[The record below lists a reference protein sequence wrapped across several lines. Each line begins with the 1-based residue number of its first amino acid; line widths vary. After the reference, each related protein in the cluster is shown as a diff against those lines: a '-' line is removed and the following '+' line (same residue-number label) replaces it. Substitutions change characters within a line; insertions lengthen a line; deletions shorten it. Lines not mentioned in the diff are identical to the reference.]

1 MKADWI
7 SSITGIAHYPDNVIE
22 LTKDSYDGY
31 FKKNPKRNV
40 LVMFYDPNYKESH
53 YVVANYYRN
62 AYAFRT
68 EYQAVF
74 ARVNCGKYNRFCVN
88 LGIDK
93 ILEYKFI
100 PAQGNPYDGE
110 VLKSVQGEKITEFM
124 NKHAGTSISGNGG
137 LNESFGRSREL
148 DVLAHQFMETVTVHS
163 SSDASDD
170 IAEKHE
176 ILKKVVR
183 LRKRPHAGR
192 YYTLMKRVCA
202 MKRDDE

>member
-1 MKADWI
+1 MSDRCFSCSPRDRAFPRGIRPQKTWYVSDTQDHVKADWI

-40 LVMFYDPNYKESH
+40 LVMFYDPSYKESH

-163 SSDASDD
+163 SSDA
-170 IAEKHE
+170 
-176 ILKKVVR
+176 
-183 LRKRPHAGR
+183 
-192 YYTLMKRVCA
+192 
-202 MKRDDE
+202 